1 MRCKSILAISLV
13 LSLYGQG
20 LAQARSAGK
29 PIPAPTAKVASD
41 VKAKDLGG
49 HTKKGIAYL
58 VSTQNEDGGWG
69 EGEEAPG
76 MGGAK
81 GAKPSNV
88 ADTSIAVLALIRSG
102 STPSSGEHAKRV
114 AKGLDFIAASIEKSD
129 DKSLFVTDVRGTRVQ
144 SKIGVYVD
152 TFLSSLVLAEAK
164 GRMPDAVS
172 EKRIGNA
179 LDKVIGKIESNQK
192 ADGTFEGN
200 AGWASV
206 LSTGIAGKSLNRARA
221 AGAAVSDD
229 SLRRAEGQA
238 VASFDRSSGGFKS
251 AGAGGLGASAPS
263 DAGVPIYN
271 TSAQLSS
278 LQDANA
284 TNVVKEKEYKEVL
297 ADAKAPKA
305 AKDQAKKEL
314 GRIEATREIKNEAVK
329 SVVKS
334 LENDQFISGFGSN
347 GGEEFLSYMNISETL
362 VAEGGSEWK
371 KWDREIGD
379 NLARVQNADGSWS
392 GNHCITGRTFVTAAA
407 LLVLTTD
414 RIGMNA
420 QVKGSGA
427 SLETGK
433 EPVKESV
440 ASKSWY
446 EKIWNE

>member
-20 LAQARSAGK
+20 LAEAKSVAR
-29 PIPAPTAKVASD
+29 PVPAPTAKVAAD
-41 VKAKDLGG
+41 VKAKDLGA
-49 HTKKGIAYL
+49 HTKKGIKYL
-58 VSTQNEDGGWG
+58 VSQQQEDGGWG

-76 MGGAK
+76 MGGAGK
-81 GAKPSNV
+81 QAKVSNV

-102 STPSSGEHAKRV
+102 STPSSGEHAKSVR
-114 AKGLDFIAASIEKSD
+114 KGLDFIAASIEKSD
-129 DKSLFVTDVRGTRVQ
+129 DKSLYVTDVRGTRVQ
-144 SKIGVYVD
+144 SKIGAYVD

-164 GRMPDAVS
+164 GRMPDAAS

-179 LDKVIGKIESNQK
+179 LNKVIGKIETNQK

-221 AGAAVSDD
+221 AGAPVSDE
-229 SLRRAEGQA
+229 SLKRAEAQA
-238 VASFDRSSGGFKS
+238 VASYDKGSGGFKS
-251 AGAGGLGASAPS
+251 AGAIAGAPS

-278 LQDANA
+278 LQDADT
-284 TNVVKEKEYKEVL
+284 TNLAREKEYKEVV

-314 GRIEATREIKNEAVK
+314 DRIQATRDVKNQAVK

-334 LENDQFISGFGSN
+334 LGDDRFIAGFGSN

-371 KWDREIGD
+371 KWDREIGE

-392 GNHCITGRTFVTAAA
+392 GHHCITGRTFVTATA

-414 RIGMNA
+414 RIGMNVPA
-420 QVKGSGA
+420 AVKGGGA

-433 EPVKESV
+433 EPVKEKV

-446 EKIWNE
+446 EQIWND